1 MLYFWQVLES
11 IHEFILEIDVLQC
24 FFVRGSDEK
33 QRRGRII
40 SNFTKGDFFISY
52 INQVLLGIISQC
64 GPSFCTF
71 SIKVFLSLSVWAR
84 REYIWKL
91 NWKESLLIYFENWQ
105 GAPCSHRQSRN
116 RMMNTF
122 IIVNITPICKRQ
134 FRGYIYACPHQKGPP
149 YHFTW
154 ALIWKKSLLLTAL
167 FWKLPGY
174 SIFPHRPSRQR
185 MGNTLLMININPI
198 CKR

>member
-1 MLYFWQVLES
+1 MSCWQQDSLLLTGPGIYPQVYHRTLCPAVL
-11 IHEFILEIDVLQC
+11 
-24 FFVRGSDEK
+24 FVRESNKK

-40 SNFTKGDFFISY
+40 SNFISY
-52 INQVLLGIISQC
+52 LYQPSDNIAMWSPFLHPSKKKSLFFPLQFGSEENIS
-64 GPSFCTF
+64 GN
-71 SIKVFLSLSVWAR
+71 SIER
-84 REYIWKL
+84 RVYI
-91 NWKESLLIYFENWQ
+91 LIYFENWQ
-105 GAPCSHRQSRN
+105 GAPCSYRQSRN

-174 SIFPHRPSRQR
+174 PLFPHR
-185 MGNTLLMININPI
+185 
-198 CKR
+198 